1 MAVDA
6 SRVICID
13 LRTDLRIC
21 LKHIHRVLAQNKKPA
36 KAGFLLCATS
46 LTRRYPNAFE
56 LTGGNAFFPFGRA
69 SDVGAGA
76 T

>member
-1 MAVDA
+1 MAVGA

-13 LRTDLRIC
+13 LRTC
-21 LKHIHRVLAQNKKPA
+21 LKHMHRVLAQNKKPA
-36 KAGFLLCATS
+36 KAGFLLCVTS
-46 LTRRYPNAFE
+46 LTSRHPNAFE